1 LPASTGAWP
10 REVGIHRVVWNNGN
24 GIASSALLAAG
35 SASGLCRVDV
45 VWGRWVRDR
54 PPYGGVEGIRMED
67 VNAMEVD
74 SEGSDEES
82 DE

>member
-1 LPASTGAWP
+1 M
-10 REVGIHRVVWNNGN
+10 
-24 GIASSALLAAG
+24 
-35 SASGLCRVDV
+35 
-45 VWGRWVRDR
+45 RDR